1 MKFKKIALTLASVM
15 AMSSIGFVGSVDLNS
30 YAAAQPLTG
39 TISNPLWAGMDK
51 LVVESTTDSGNAYY
65 LLGVNGT
72 YEEIVKPSA
81 NATELA
87 VASNGSQAA
96 YVNDNG
102 DLFLINLATK
112 VETKISTENEP
123 KLELQFN
130 EAGTKLYFLY
140 GEKIDKVNVINL
152 SDNKMTTVLSD
163 GVAYKSDF
171 KVSKDESKLVYAVTK
186 AGKVD
191 ETNDSY
197 AVDSKGTEPQLFYFS
212 LSAGAKP
219 VQITTA
225 LDNKIF
231 TNFTADNGIVYISA
245 NPDKEGMPLRKIN
258 AEGTE
263 DKIII
268 GHLMVDSAFVTKT
281 GEILVIGQNSQFK
294 RALFT
299 VDQNGVTKKLATLP
313 EETLSVTING
323 LDQISL
329 TVETENGEKVVI
341 LQNGK
346 FVDLTK

>member
-1 MKFKKIALTLASVM
+1 MKFKKMALALASVM
-15 AMSSIGFVGSVDLNS
+15 AFSSLGFAGAAPLNS
-30 YAAAQPLTG
+30 FAAAAPLTG
-39 TISNPLWAGMDK
+39 TISNPVWAGTDK
-51 LVVESTTDSGNAYY
+51 LVVEAMTDSGNEYY
-65 LLGVNGT
+65 LLGVNGS
-72 YEEIVKPSA
+72 YEQIVKATA

-87 VASNGSQAA
+87 VAADGSKAA

-140 GEKIDKVNVINL
+140 GEKIDKVNVFNL
-152 SDNKMTTVLSD
+152 SDNKMTTLLSD
-163 GVAYKSDF
+163 TVAYKSDL
-171 KVSKDESKLVYAVTK
+171 KVSKDESKIVYAVTK

-191 ETNDSY
+191 ETNEAY
-197 AVDSKGTEPQLFYFS
+197 TVDSKGTEPQLFYFS

-219 VQITTA
+219 IQITTA

-231 TNFTADNGIVYISA
+231 TNFTMDNGIVYISA

-258 AEGTE
+258 ADGSE
-263 DKIII
+263 DKIVI
-268 GHLMVDSAFVTKT
+268 GHLTVDSAFVTKN
-281 GEILVIGQNSQFK
+281 GELLVIGQNGQYK

-299 VDQNGVTKKLATLP
+299 VDQNGITKRLATLP
-313 EETLSVTING
+313 EGTLSVAINS

-329 TVETENGEKVVI
+329 TVETENGEKVVV